1 MEMKFKTVAV
11 GGTFDYLHK
20 GHRALL
26 EKAFECGE
34 KVIIGVTT
42 DDFLSKLGKLV
53 HNCYEERVKR
63 LREYLLTKYP
73 AERFEI
79 QPLDD
84 YFGPGIYQEDV
95 EALVAS
101 TETAGR
107 VEIANRR
114 RVELGLK
121 PLEVVIVDM
130 VLAEDGKPIS
140 SSRIRMGV
148 IDAEG
153 RVKRVE

>member
-1 MEMKFKTVAV
+1 MKFKTVAV

-26 EKAFECGE
+26 EKAFECGG

-42 DDFLSKLGKLV
+42 DNFLSRLGKV
-53 HNCYEERVKR
+53 VSNRYEERVKK

-84 YFGPGIYQEDV
+84 YFGPGIYREEV
-95 EALVAS
+95 EALIAS

-114 RVELGLK
+114 RLELGLR
-121 PLEVVIVDM
+121 PLEVVVVDM

>member
-1 MEMKFKTVAV
+1 MRFKSVAV
-11 GGTFDYLHK
+11 GGTFDYIHK

-42 DDFLSKLGKLV
+42 DQFLSRLGKTV
-53 HNCYEERVKR
+53 HNSYEERVKK
-63 LREYLLTKYP
+63 LREYLLTRYP
-73 AERFEI
+73 PERFEI

-84 YFGPGIYQEDV
+84 YFGPGIFQEEV

-101 TETAGR
+101 TETASR
-107 VEIANRR
+107 VELANKR
-114 RVELGLK
+114 RVEMGLK
-121 PLEVVIVDM
+121 PLEVVVVDM
-130 VLAEDGKPIS
+130 VLAEDGRPIS

-153 RVKRVE
+153 RVRRVE

>member
-1 MEMKFKTVAV
+1 VEMKFKTVAV

-42 DDFLSKLGKLV
+42 DDFLSKLGKHV

-79 QPLDD
+79 QPLGD

>member
-1 MEMKFKTVAV
+1 MEMRFKIVAV
-11 GGTFDYLHK
+11 GGTFDYIHK
-20 GHRALL
+20 GHQALL
-26 EKAFECGE
+26 EKAFECGQR
-34 KVIIGVTT
+34 VIIGVTT
-42 DDFLSKLGKLV
+42 DDFLLKLGKIV
-53 HNCYEERVKR
+53 HNRYEARVKK
-63 LREYLLTKYP
+63 LREHLLTKYP
-73 AERFEI
+73 SERFEI

-84 YFGPGIYQEDV
+84 YFGPEIYREDV

-101 TETAGR
+101 AETASR

-114 RVELGLK
+114 RVEMGLK
-121 PLEVVIVDM
+121 PLEVVVVDM

>member
-1 MEMKFKTVAV
+1 MKFKIVAV

-20 GHRALL
+20 GHRSLL

-42 DDFLSKLGKLV
+42 DTFLSKLGKTA
-53 HNCYEERVKR
+53 HNRYEERVKR

-84 YFGPGIYQEDV
+84 YFGPGIYREEV

-101 TETAGR
+101 AETASR

-114 RVELGLK
+114 RVEMGLK
-121 PLEVVIVDM
+121 PLEVVVVDM

>member
-1 MEMKFKTVAV
+1 MRFKTVAV
-11 GGTFDYLHK
+11 GGTFDYLHR
-20 GHRALL
+20 GHRTLL

-42 DDFLSKLGKLV
+42 DHFLSKLGKLV
-53 HNCYEERVKR
+53 HNSYEERVKK

-73 AERFEI
+73 SERFEI

-84 YFGPGIYQEDV
+84 YFGPEIFHEEV

-101 TETAGR
+101 TETARR
-107 VEIANRR
+107 VEMANRR
-114 RVELGLK
+114 RVEMGLK
-121 PLEVVIVDM
+121 PLEVVVVDM
-130 VLAEDGKPIS
+130 VLAEDGRPIS

-153 RVKRVE
+153 RVRRNE

>member
-1 MEMKFKTVAV
+1 MKFKTVAV

-42 DDFLSKLGKLV
+42 DAFLSKLGKIV
-53 HNCYEERVKR
+53 HNCYEERVRR

-84 YFGPGIYQEDV
+84 YFGAGIYQEEV

-101 TETAGR
+101 AETAGR

-114 RVELGLK
+114 RAEMGLK
-121 PLEVVIVDM
+121 PLEVIVVDM
-130 VLAEDGKPIS
+130 VLAEDGEPIS